1 MKKFALTVA
10 LFLLAAPLGA
20 QEEHAQ
26 RDPLSVEF
34 GLMFWTLVVFGLLL
48 AILWK
53 FAWPQILGAVE
64 AREQALA
71 AQIAE
76 AARNREESAK
86 LLAEHQKLVADARAD
101 AHRVMTEARGAAD
114 KERAYLLEQ
123 AKQEQD
129 AMLQRARRE
138 LQAERDRAIV
148 ELRREAVDLSLAAA
162 SKVVGE
168 RLGSETDRRIVIDYL
183 KTLEGQSN

>member
-10 LFLLAAPLGA
+10 LMLAATPLVA
-20 QEEHAQ
+20 QEEHVAPG
-26 RDPLSVEF
+26 PLTVEF
-34 GLMFWTLVVFGLLL
+34 GLMFWTLVVFALLL
-48 AILWK
+48 AVLYK

-64 AREQALA
+64 AREAALE

-76 AARNREESAK
+76 AARNREESAR
-86 LLAEHQKLVADARAD
+86 LLAEHQKLVADARSQ
-101 AHRVMTEARGAAD
+101 AHQVMTEARTAAD

-123 AKQEQD
+123 AKAEQGE
-129 AMLQRARRE
+129 MLERARRE

-148 ELRREAVDLSLAAA
+148 DLRREAVDLSLAAA

-168 RLGSETDRRIVIDYL
+168 RLGGESDRRIVLEYL
-183 KTLEGQSN
+183 KTLEGQH

>member
-1 MKKFALTVA
+1 MKKLTLAFA
-10 LFLLAAPLGA
+10 LFLLAAPLAA
-20 QEEHAQ
+20 QEEHAA
-26 RDPLSVEF
+26 RDPLSIEF

-64 AREQALA
+64 AREAALE

-86 LLAEHQKLVADARAD
+86 LLAEHQKLVADARAQ
-101 AHRVMTEARGAAD
+101 AHQVMTEARTAAD

-123 AKQEQD
+123 AKHEQD
-129 AMLQRARRE
+129 AMLERARRE

-148 ELRREAVDLSLAAA
+148 DLRREAVDLSLAAA
-162 SKVVGE
+162 SKVVGA
-168 RLGSETDRRIVIDYL
+168 RLGDEADRRIVLDYL
-183 KTLEGQSN
+183 KTLDGQQN